1 MTSLK
6 SFRNRLA
13 WLFMWDFRKRPA
25 GQKIREPVRKQI
37 MRKKNRTGKR
47 LRLTPLILGGYAA
60 FLGFGLIVIGLAEMK
75 EGIGI
80 VRLLIGLG
88 MAGFGLLG
96 IWDGVRDLV
105 GPDKKSEQSPASQF
119 ILTDTSGNRTSN
131 VTVEI
136 LQKQLES
143 LMESD
148 KGGVFKL
155 QILPPFPVQE
165 IGNISQIFCIFH
177 EVFRLTLFLEESKG
191 GYESYHK
198 SAEFDEAKNWLEKL
212 LIGSADLSGWNKMEN
227 APLWEEY
234 DDEDESNEEEDAG
247 WEEGS
252 VCSGEVK
259 ESPEDTD
266 ELSEPAADFDKP
278 NSLINTEEATT
289 GKNETDTR
297 QTEEHIKSFWQQLQ
311 REQKGQMRN
320 WRQLLVIFGESWHDE
335 HNFFSTRDVELA
347 IEGIHEGKYTK
358 VFMNWGTQALDFFP
372 GVQND
377 LMVIWC
383 TNNTG
388 KGNTRFLAK
397 EGTVTQVKFWLVN
410 YLKSGVFEEMS
421 GWADVTAQI
430 EKANRKGK
438 KKHGKVF

>member
-1 MTSLK
+1 
-6 SFRNRLA
+6 
-13 WLFMWDFRKRPA
+13 MWDFRDKPA
-25 GQKIREPVRKQI
+25 GQKNEKAGREQ
-37 MRKKNRTGKR
+37 MMKKNNKTGKR

-75 EGIGI
+75 EVSGI
-80 VRLLIGLG
+80 VRLLFGIG

-105 GPDKKSEQSPASQF
+105 RPDKKKEQASDSQF

-131 VTVEI
+131 VTAEV
-136 LQKQLES
+136 LQKQMES
-143 LMESD
+143 LMGSD

-155 QILPPFPVQE
+155 ELLPPFAIQE
-165 IGNISQIFCIFH
+165 IGNISQIFCMYY
-177 EVFRLTLFLEESKG
+177 EAFRLTAFLEVSEG

-198 SAEFDEAKNWLEKL
+198 SAELDEAKDWFEKL
-212 LIGSADLSGWNKMEN
+212 LTGSAALSGWEKIEN
-227 APLWEEY
+227 GY
-234 DDEDESNEEEDAG
+234 DDEDESGEEEDTE
-247 WEEGS
+247 WEENGIS
-252 VCSGEVK
+252 PGEA
-259 ESPEDTD
+259 EDSPEDTD
-266 ELSEPAADFDKP
+266 GESDPIADFDKP
-278 NSLINTEEATT
+278 GSLINTEEAVE
-289 GKNETDTR
+289 GKSKVDSQE
-297 QTEEHIKSFWQQLQ
+297 TEEHIKSFWQQLQ

-335 HNFFSTRDVELA
+335 HTFFSARDVELA
-347 IEGIHEGKYTK
+347 IDGIHEGTYTK
-358 VFMNWGTQALDFFP
+358 VFLEWGTRAIDLFP

-388 KGNTRFLAK
+388 KGDTRFLAK

-410 YLKSGVFEEMS
+410 YLNSGVFEEMS
-421 GWADVTAQI
+421 GWTDITDQI

>member
-1 MTSLK
+1 
-6 SFRNRLA
+6 
-13 WLFMWDFRKRPA
+13 MWDFRNKPVEQENKEA
-25 GQKIREPVRKQI
+25 GREQM
-37 MRKKNRTGKR
+37 MRKNNRTGKR

-60 FLGFGLIVIGLAEMK
+60 FLGFGLSVIGLAEMK

-105 GPDKKSEQSPASQF
+105 GPDKKHRQAPASQF

-131 VTVEI
+131 VTVEA
-136 LQKQLES
+136 LQKQMES
-143 LMESD
+143 LMGSD
-148 KGGVFKL
+148 KGGVFRI
-155 QILPPFPVQE
+155 QILPPFAVQE
-165 IGNISQIFCIFH
+165 IGNISQIFCMYH
-177 EVFRLTLFLEESKG
+177 QLFRLTVFLDESKG

-198 SAEFDEAKNWLEKL
+198 SAEFDEAKEWFEKL
-212 LIGSADLSGWNKMEN
+212 LTDSADLSGWKKIEN
-227 APLWEEY
+227 GY
-234 DDEDESNEEEDAG
+234 DDEEKSSGEEDAE
-247 WEEGS
+247 WEKNTICPSET
-252 VCSGEVK
+252 
-259 ESPEDTD
+259 EDSLKDTN
-266 ELSEPAADFDKP
+266 EAAEPAADFDKP
-278 NSLINTEEATT
+278 DFLINTEEAEL
-289 GKNETDTR
+289 GKSEADTW

-335 HNFFSTRDVELA
+335 HTFFSARDVELA
-347 IEGIHEGKYTK
+347 IDGIHEGTYTK
-358 VFMNWGTQALDFFP
+358 VFLEWGTQALDFFP

-397 EGTVTQVKFWLVN
+397 EGTVAQVKFWLVN
-410 YLKSGVFEEMS
+410 YLNSGVFEEMS
-421 GWADVTAQI
+421 GWTDITGQI

-438 KKHGKVF
+438 KKHG

>member
-1 MTSLK
+1 M
-6 SFRNRLA
+6 
-13 WLFMWDFRKRPA
+13 
-25 GQKIREPVRKQI
+25 
-37 MRKKNRTGKR
+37 MRRKNRTGKR

-80 VRLLIGLG
+80 IRLLIGCG

-105 GPDKKSEQSPASQF
+105 GPDKKPEQPSASQF

-148 KGGVFKL
+148 KGGVFQL
-155 QILPPFPVQE
+155 QLLPPFAVQE
-165 IGNISQIFCIFH
+165 IGNVSQIFCMYQ
-177 EVFRLTLFLEESKG
+177 EVFRLTVFLEESKG

-198 SAEFDEAKNWLEKL
+198 SAELDEAMNWFEKL
-212 LIGSADLSGWNKMEN
+212 LTGSADLLGWNKMEN

-234 DDEDESNEEEDAG
+234 DDEDESSGEEDTE
-247 WEEGS
+247 WEES
-252 VCSGEVK
+252 STYRGET
-259 ESPEDTD
+259 EDSPEDTG
-266 ELSEPAADFDKP
+266 ETAEPVTVFDKP
-278 NSLINTEEATT
+278 DASIDTEEATA
-289 GKNETDTR
+289 GKSEADTR

-311 REQKGQMRN
+311 REQKGQMRS
-320 WRQLLVIFGESWHDE
+320 WHQYLVIFGESWHDE
-335 HNFFSTRDVELA
+335 HTFFSVRDVELA
-347 IEGIHEGKYTK
+347 IEGIHEGTYTK
-358 VFMNWGTQALDFFP
+358 AVLEWGTQALDFFP

-410 YLKSGVFEEMS
+410 YLNSGVFEEMNS
-421 GWADVTAQI
+421 WVDITSQI

-438 KKHGKVF
+438 KKHG

>member
-1 MTSLK
+1 
-6 SFRNRLA
+6 
-13 WLFMWDFRKRPA
+13 
-25 GQKIREPVRKQI
+25 

-60 FLGFGLIVIGLAEMK
+60 FLGFGLVVIGFAEMK

-80 VRLLIGLG
+80 IRLLIGIG

-105 GPDKKSEQSPASQF
+105 KPDKRQKQAPISQF

-131 VTVEI
+131 VTVEV

-148 KGGVFKL
+148 KGSVFTL
-155 QILPPFPVQE
+155 QILPPFAIQE
-165 IGNISQIFCIFH
+165 MGNVSQIFCIYY
-177 EVFRLTLFLEESKG
+177 ETFRLTAFMEVSEG
-191 GYESYHK
+191 EYESYHT
-198 SAEFDEAKNWLEKL
+198 SAEFDEVKDWFEKIL
-212 LIGSADLSGWNKMEN
+212 AGSADFSTWKKIEN
-227 APLWEEY
+227 DPLREEY
-234 DDEDESNEEEDAG
+234 DEEDEYSEEDDTG

-252 VCSGEVK
+252 IYKGET
-259 ESPEDTD
+259 EDNPEDID
-266 ELSEPAADFDKP
+266 EAAEPVAGFDKQGSLSNTKEVVAGKSEP
-278 NSLINTEEATT
+278 
-289 GKNETDTR
+289 DTQ
-297 QTEEHIKSFWQQLQ
+297 QTEERLKSYWYQLQ
-311 REQKGQMRN
+311 REQKGQVRG
-320 WRQLLVIFGESWHDE
+320 WYQLLVIFGESWHDE

-388 KGNTRFLAK
+388 RGGTRFLAK
-397 EGTVTQVKFWLVN
+397 EGTVAQVKFWLVN
-410 YLKSGVFEEMS
+410 YLNSGVFEEMN
-421 GWADVTAQI
+421 GWVDITSQI
-430 EKANRKGK
+430 DKANRKGK
-438 KKHGKVF
+438 KKHG

>member
-1 MTSLK
+1 
-6 SFRNRLA
+6 
-13 WLFMWDFRKRPA
+13 
-25 GQKIREPVRKQI
+25 
-37 MRKKNRTGKR
+37 MRKNNRTGKR
-47 LRLTPLILGGYAA
+47 LRLTPLILGGYGA

-105 GPDKKSEQSPASQF
+105 RPDKKPEQASVSQF
-119 ILTDTSGNRTSN
+119 ILTDIFGNRTSN

-143 LMESD
+143 LMESE

-198 SAEFDEAKNWLEKL
+198 SAEFDEAKEWFEKL
-212 LIGSADLSGWNKMEN
+212 LTGSADLSEWKKIEN
-227 APLWEEY
+227 GYDEE
-234 DDEDESNEEEDAG
+234 EESSGEEDAG
-247 WEEGS
+247 WEEDS
-252 VCSGEVK
+252 ICPGETDD
-259 ESPEDTD
+259 SLEDTN
-266 ELSEPAADFDKP
+266 EAAEPAADSDKP
-278 NSLINTEEATT
+278 DSLINTEEAAA
-289 GKNETDTR
+289 GKSEADTR

-335 HNFFSTRDVELA
+335 HTFFSVRDVELA
-347 IEGIHEGKYTK
+347 IDGIHEGKYTK
-358 VFMNWGTQALDFFP
+358 VVLEWGTQALDFFP

-397 EGTVTQVKFWLVN
+397 EGTVAQVKFWLVH
-410 YLKSGVFEEMS
+410 YLDQGFFEEMS
-421 GWADVTAQI
+421 SWADVTDQV

-438 KKHGKVF
+438 KKHG

>member
-1 MTSLK
+1 
-6 SFRNRLA
+6 
-13 WLFMWDFRKRPA
+13 MWDFRNRPA
-25 GQKIREPVRKQI
+25 EQENEKAGREQM
-37 MRKKNRTGKR
+37 MRKNNRTGKR
-47 LRLTPLILGGYAA
+47 LRLTPLILGGYGA

-105 GPDKKSEQSPASQF
+105 RPDKRPEQAPVSQF

-143 LMESD
+143 LMESE

-198 SAEFDEAKNWLEKL
+198 SAEFDEAKEWFEKL
-212 LIGSADLSGWNKMEN
+212 LTGSADLSEWKKIEN
-227 APLWEEY
+227 GYDEE
-234 DDEDESNEEEDAG
+234 EESSGEEDAG
-247 WEEGS
+247 WEEDS
-252 VCSGEVK
+252 ICPGETDD
-259 ESPEDTD
+259 SLEDTN
-266 ELSEPAADFDKP
+266 EAAEPAADSDKP
-278 NSLINTEEATT
+278 DSLINTEEAAA
-289 GKNETDTR
+289 GKSEADTR

-335 HNFFSTRDVELA
+335 HTFFSVRDVELA
-347 IEGIHEGKYTK
+347 IDGIHEGTYTK
-358 VFMNWGTQALDFFP
+358 VFLEWGTQAFDIFP

-397 EGTVTQVKFWLVN
+397 EGTVAQVKFWLVN
-410 YLKSGVFEEMS
+410 DLNSGVFEERN
-421 GWADVTAQI
+421 GWTDITGQI

-438 KKHGKVF
+438 QKHG

>member
-1 MTSLK
+1 
-6 SFRNRLA
+6 
-13 WLFMWDFRKRPA
+13 
-25 GQKIREPVRKQI
+25 
-37 MRKKNRTGKR
+37 MRKNNRTGKR

-60 FLGFGLIVIGLAEMK
+60 FLGFGLVVIGLAEIK

-105 GPDKKSEQSPASQF
+105 RPDKKHKQAPASQF

-131 VTVEI
+131 VTVED
-136 LQKQLES
+136 LQKQMES

-148 KGGVFKL
+148 KGGIFRL
-155 QILPPFPVQE
+155 QILPPFVVQE
-165 IGNISQIFCIFH
+165 IGNISQIFCMYHQLFGLT
-177 EVFRLTLFLEESKG
+177 VFLDESKG

-198 SAEFDEAKNWLEKL
+198 SAEFDEAKDWFEKL
-212 LIGSADLSGWNKMEN
+212 LAGSADLSRWKKIEN
-227 APLWEEY
+227 GY
-234 DDEDESNEEEDAG
+234 DDEEESSEEEDTE
-247 WEEGS
+247 WEENSTCPGKT
-252 VCSGEVK
+252 ED
-259 ESPEDTD
+259 SPEDLD
-266 ELSEPAADFDKP
+266 EAAEPAADFDKP
-278 NSLINTEEATT
+278 DSLINTEEVGA
-289 GKNETDTR
+289 GKSEADTR

-311 REQKGQMRN
+311 KEQKGQMRN

-335 HNFFSTRDVELA
+335 HTFFSARDVELA
-347 IEGIHEGKYTK
+347 IDGIHEGKYTK
-358 VFMNWGTQALDFFP
+358 AVLEWGTQALDFFP

-388 KGNTRFLAK
+388 KGVTRFLAK

-410 YLKSGVFEEMS
+410 YLEHGFFEETN
-421 GWADVTAQI
+421 GWADITSQI
-430 EKANRKGK
+430 EKENRKGK
-438 KKHGKVF
+438 KKHG

>member
-1 MTSLK
+1 
-6 SFRNRLA
+6 
-13 WLFMWDFRKRPA
+13 MWDFRDKPA
-25 GQKIREPVRKQI
+25 GQKNEKAGREQ
-37 MRKKNRTGKR
+37 MMKKNNKTGKR

-75 EGIGI
+75 EVIGI
-80 VRLLIGLG
+80 VRLLIGIG

-105 GPDKKSEQSPASQF
+105 RPDKKKEQAPDSQF

-131 VTVEI
+131 VTAEV
-136 LQKQLES
+136 LQKQMES
-143 LMESD
+143 LMGSG

-155 QILPPFPVQE
+155 QILPPFAVQE
-165 IGNISQIFCIFH
+165 TGNISQIFCMYHQLFGLT
-177 EVFRLTLFLEESKG
+177 VFLDEPKG

-198 SAEFDEAKNWLEKL
+198 SAEFDEAKDWFEKL
-212 LIGSADLSGWNKMEN
+212 LTGRADLTGWKKIEN
-227 APLWEEY
+227 GYDEE
-234 DDEDESNEEEDAG
+234 EEISEEEDIE
-247 WEEGS
+247 WEES
-252 VCSGEVK
+252 ST
-259 ESPEDTD
+259 SD
-266 ELSEPAADFDKP
+266 
-278 NSLINTEEATT
+278 SLINTEEAGV
-289 GKNETDTR
+289 GKSEADTR

-335 HNFFSTRDVELA
+335 HTFFSARDVELA
-347 IEGIHEGKYTK
+347 IDGIHEGTYTK
-358 VFMNWGTQALDFFP
+358 VFLEWGTRAIDLFP

-388 KGNTRFLAK
+388 KGDTRFLAK

-410 YLKSGVFEEMS
+410 YLNSGAFEEMS
-421 GWADVTAQI
+421 GWTDITDQI

>member
-1 MTSLK
+1 
-6 SFRNRLA
+6 
-13 WLFMWDFRKRPA
+13 
-25 GQKIREPVRKQI
+25 

-47 LRLTPLILGGYAA
+47 LRLTPLIVGGYAA
-60 FLGFGLIVIGLAEMK
+60 VLGFGLAAIGLAEIK
-75 EGIGI
+75 DGIGI

-105 GPDKKSEQSPASQF
+105 KPDKRQKQASASQF

-131 VTVEI
+131 VTVEV

-143 LMESD
+143 LMES
-148 KGGVFKL
+148 GTGCVFQL
-155 QILPPFPVQE
+155 QLLPPFAVQE
-165 IGNISQIFCIFH
+165 TGNISQLFCMYQ
-177 EVFRLTLFLEESKG
+177 EVFRLTVFLEESKG

-198 SAEFDEAKNWLEKL
+198 SAEFGEAKDWLEKL
-212 LIGSADLSGWNKMEN
+212 LTGTADLSGWVKKEN
-227 APLWEEY
+227 APLWEEC
-234 DDEDESNEEEDAG
+234 DDEDESSGEEDTG

-252 VCSGEVK
+252 VCPGEA
-259 ESPEDTD
+259 EDSTEDTD
-266 ELSEPAADFDKP
+266 ETAEPVTGFDKP
-278 NSLINTEEATT
+278 DVLIDTEEAAA
-289 GKNETDTR
+289 GKNETDTQ

-335 HNFFSTRDVELA
+335 HTFFSARDVELA
-347 IEGIHEGKYTK
+347 IDGIHEGKYTK
-358 VFMNWGTQALDFFP
+358 AVLEWGTQALDFFP

-397 EGTVTQVKFWLVN
+397 EGTVTQVKFWMAS
-410 YLKSGVFEEMS
+410 YLNQGFFKEMS
-421 GWADVTAQI
+421 GWADITDQI

-438 KKHGKVF
+438 KKHG

>member
-1 MTSLK
+1 MK
-6 SFRNRLA
+6 RFRNRLV
-13 WLFMWDFRKRPA
+13 WLFMWNFRNRPTEQENEKA
-25 GQKIREPVRKQI
+25 GREQM
-37 MRKKNRTGKR
+37 MRKNNRTGKR
-47 LRLTPLILGGYAA
+47 LRLTPLILGGYGA

-105 GPDKKSEQSPASQF
+105 RPDKRPEQAPVSQF
-119 ILTDTSGNRTSN
+119 ILTDTSGKRTSN
-131 VTVEI
+131 VTVVI

-143 LMESD
+143 LMESE

-198 SAEFDEAKNWLEKL
+198 SAEFDEAKEWFEKL
-212 LIGSADLSGWNKMEN
+212 LTGSADLSGWKKIEN
-227 APLWEEY
+227 GYDEE
-234 DDEDESNEEEDAG
+234 EESSGEEDAG
-247 WEEGS
+247 WEENS
-252 VCSGEVK
+252 ICPGETDD
-259 ESPEDTD
+259 SLEDTN
-266 ELSEPAADFDKP
+266 EAAEPAADSDKP
-278 NSLINTEEATT
+278 DSLIDTEEATA
-289 GKNETDTR
+289 GKSETDTR
-297 QTEEHIKSFWQQLQ
+297 QTEENIKSFWQQLQ

-335 HNFFSTRDVELA
+335 HTFFSARDVELA
-347 IEGIHEGKYTK
+347 IDGIHEGTYTK
-358 VFMNWGTQALDFFP
+358 VFLEWGTQAFDIFP

-388 KGNTRFLAK
+388 KGDTRFLAK

-410 YLKSGVFEEMS
+410 DLNSGVFEERN
-421 GWADVTAQI
+421 GWTDITGQI

-438 KKHGKVF
+438 QKHG

>member
-1 MTSLK
+1 MK
-6 SFRNRLA
+6 RFRNRLV
-13 WLFMWDFRKRPA
+13 WLFMWNFRNRLTEQENEKA
-25 GQKIREPVRKQI
+25 GREQM
-37 MRKKNRTGKR
+37 MRKNNRTGKR
-47 LRLTPLILGGYAA
+47 LRLTPLILGGYGA

-105 GPDKKSEQSPASQF
+105 RPDKRPEQAPVSQF

-136 LQKQLES
+136 LQKQMES
-143 LMESD
+143 LMGSD
-148 KGGVFKL
+148 QRGVFKL
-155 QILPPFPVQE
+155 QILPPVAVQE
-165 IGNISQIFCIFH
+165 IGNISQIFCIYY
-177 EVFRLTLFLEESKG
+177 ETFRLTAFLEDSKG

-198 SAEFDEAKNWLEKL
+198 SAEFDEAKEWFEKL
-212 LIGSADLSGWNKMEN
+212 LTGSADLSEWKKIEN
-227 APLWEEY
+227 GYDEE
-234 DDEDESNEEEDAG
+234 EESSGEEDAG
-247 WEEGS
+247 WEEDS
-252 VCSGEVK
+252 ICPGETDD
-259 ESPEDTD
+259 SLEDTN
-266 ELSEPAADFDKP
+266 EAAEPAADSDKP
-278 NSLINTEEATT
+278 DSLINTEEAAA
-289 GKNETDTR
+289 GKSEADTR

-320 WRQLLVIFGESWHDE
+320 WRQILVIFGESWHDE
-335 HNFFSTRDVELA
+335 HTFFSVRDVELA
-347 IEGIHEGKYTK
+347 IDGIHEGTYTK
-358 VFMNWGTQALDFFP
+358 VFLEWGTQAFDIFP

-397 EGTVTQVKFWLVN
+397 EGTVAQVKFWLVN
-410 YLKSGVFEEMS
+410 DLSSGVFEERN
-421 GWADVTAQI
+421 GWTDITGQI

-438 KKHGKVF
+438 QKHG